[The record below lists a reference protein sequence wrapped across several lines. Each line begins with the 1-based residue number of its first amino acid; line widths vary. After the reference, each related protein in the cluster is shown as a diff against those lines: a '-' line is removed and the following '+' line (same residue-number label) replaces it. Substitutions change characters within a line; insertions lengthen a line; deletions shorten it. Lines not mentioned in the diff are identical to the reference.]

1 MVISYDN
8 RKKSYDSMD
17 DSQKQQYND
26 MLKNKGDD
34 YVGNQYMKHYNQQ
47 TNNTPQSDNNSSN
60 FNNQNGTNWQNQ
72 AYKWNPWEVDQ
83 KVENQ
88 TDSNGYSQTKDGFY
102 TWNSE
107 WEKEQNRKKL
117 AEMEWNVNAET
128 KQTDFNNVSPEL
140 DQSKF
145 NQDPWKITVQE
156 WTAQQTWL
164 PDYQASSEARLNE
177 MKGNLDHYFATSP
190 RMFSD
195 RETFNRVFE
204 YNNRDSEAQRQ
215 LLDSYWKRKE
225 DMDKASQYTS
235 WESIMNWL
243 KNSQITTDQ
252 LNLIKDTDPEA
263 YRKWQE
269 LQEEEIKKRIVN
281 DIVPPL
287 MSDIA
292 NQINDMINMLWIQ
305 AQEALDIEW
314 IYNDTMDRTWAY
326 QTLEDANRTVR
337 QIEAITNK
345 KTAIMNRY
353 AASTWGTVSDALA
366 AARMQKAIAP
376 YNEQLQGLQYQY
388 QDYSNLYSQKSATAL
403 QAANVRA
410 LQANENQRIRNQKT
424 AALWFATNAMSYR
437 TPEQQKQLDLQ
448 YQQAQNE
455 MQLLQQSRL
464 NDLNRYNQYATAK
477 MQNQLQQELTDLS
490 VEDEAQLKANLNNA
504 LSDYYKNYG
513 NIIQRSQAQA
523 VDDIIAYAKKKGI
536 SVAQA
541 MTENFIKPLQNKAE
555 YKQKIASDYG
565 MIAKQS
571 ITSINWRSVIMTTNP
586 NWSISYQ
593 YINDNWTAIES
604 TYKVWDTP
612 YVKLYNGETMTAE
625 EYNKRYW
632 STSWTVKPYDMVDS
646 KVFDT
651 SPVSHSYY
659 TLSDFLIDPN
669 NQVGK
674 KWWQCAAFVNDYL
687 EKIWV
692 GRYFGTEDA
701 QTRAS
706 WCNSDTAKVWTIAVF
721 DYNHYTDWKNYGH
734 VWIVV
739 DTDENGFR
747 VLDSNWDLNN
757 PWIIKKRYI
766 RYGSSSCKWFFDPS
780 QPPRT
785 SSVGN
790 ESETAT
796 EGLGIVTD
804 NDIYNYNDATLNRKM
819 SAEDRQKVL
828 DARNTVYSDPNASI
842 DEILRFSQWGKTPT
856 DTSVQSLDKYAQA
869 LTSLGQLTD
878 LLKDANTWPIIWALR
893 SKNPYD
899 KKAREINTAIAWLLP
914 TLARWVYGEV
924 WVLTDKDIEHYSQT
938 VPNLRSTSE
947 VNDAI
952 LAMSLDMLADGYKR
966 KLQTQ
971 AALWY
976 DVSGMKWI
984 YDQII
989 SKANQLKNNIWISD
1003 SATWPQDVISDI
1015 YSSAMNTN
1023 TSYSSNGWNASYGG
1037 YSSDFISQMIN
1048 SKL

>member
-1 MVISYDN
+1 MANYDEWKQKYSALN
-8 RKKSYDSMD
+8 DN
-17 DSQKQQYND
+17 QKQKWND
-26 MLKNKGDD
+26 KISWMDANSEAR
-34 YVGNQYMKHYNQQ
+34 QFTERYNQEM
-47 TNNTPQSDNNSSN
+47 NNNQQSNNNSSN

-72 AYKWNPWEVDQ
+72 TQTPTNPISQQPVDMTMEEYRKSQ
-83 KVENQ
+83 NNQ
-88 TDSNGYSQTKDGFY
+88 TNQ
-102 TWNSE
+102 
-107 WEKEQNRKKL
+107 
-117 AEMEWNVNAET
+117 
-128 KQTDFNNVSPEL
+128 VSPEL

-156 WTAQQTWL
+156 WTAQQTGK
-164 PDYQASSEARLNE
+164 PDYWISTDARLNE

-204 YNNRDSEAQRQ
+204 YNTRESDAQKQ

-252 LNLIKDTDPEA
+252 LNLIKENDPEA

-353 AASTWGTVSDALA
+353 AASTWGTVSDALS

-410 LQANENQRIRNQKT
+410 LQANENQRIWNQKCQ
-424 AALWFATNAMSYR
+424 ALGFATSALSYR
-437 TPEQQKQLDLQ
+437 TPEQQAQLRLQ
-448 YQQAQNE
+448 EQQAQND

-513 NIIQRSQAQA
+513 DIIQRSQAQA
-523 VDDIIAYAKKKGI
+523 VEDIMAYAKKKWI

-541 MTENFIKPLQNKAE
+541 LTENFIKPLQNKAE

-571 ITSINWRSVIMTTNP
+571 IGTINWRSVIMTTNP

-593 YINDNWTAIES
+593 YINDDRTAIES
-604 TYKVWDTP
+604 TYTVWDTA

-625 EYNKRYW
+625 EYNKQYW
-632 STSWTVKPYDMVDS
+632 GNIKAYNQVDS
-646 KVFDT
+646 RAFTADPISTWYEWK
-651 SPVSHSYY
+651 
-659 TLSDFLIDPN
+659 TLYDFLNDPKN
-669 NQVGK
+669 KAWNT
-674 KWWQCAAFVNDYL
+674 WWQCAAFVNRYL
-687 EKIWV
+687 ESIWV
-692 GRYFGTEDA
+692 GKYYGLEDVK
-701 QTRAS
+701 TRENR
-706 WCNSDTAKVWTIAVF
+706 CNSDTPQVWTIAVF

-734 VWIVV
+734 VAIVTKTYADWSFDV
-739 DTDENGFR
+739 I
-747 VLDSNWDLNN
+747 DSNYDTKN
-757 PWIIKKRYI
+757 PWKITKRHI
-766 RYGSSSCKWFFDPS
+766 NAGTSSLKWFFDPS

-785 SSVGN
+785 SSTAESSVWWLTTSQLDSLAKDYIDGVRSYSDIKATYWDDVLNAVWLTASILKESWYEKSKIITDPAKILSTEQTLMSKFNTMNDGN
-790 ESETAT
+790 RTALAQATKMQQALDKIDPKLWWSKLYNNASTQVIITAFNKLLDENSVVRESEYARTP
-796 EGLGIVTD
+796 EGLS
-804 NDIYNYNDATLNRKM
+804 YL
-819 SAEDRQKVL
+819 DRM
-828 DARNTVYSDPNASI
+828 
-842 DEILRFSQWGKTPT
+842 QWK
-856 DTSVQSLDKYAQA
+856 LDKFVNWWAGMTFESLKSMVDLANEFTAQYQKNQD
-869 LTSLGQLTD
+869 QLAQLIRNQAQTFG
-878 LLKDANTWPIIWALR
+878 LNEANILPIDVIQQLDNPTARTTTTWPINDTQ
-893 SKNPYD
+893 KYFD
-899 KKAREINTAIAWLLP
+899 WLQSTLP
-914 TLARWVYGEV
+914 TNTWNITLNAM
-924 WVLTDKDIEHYSQT
+924 YSK
-938 VPNLRSTSE
+938 V
-947 VNDAI
+947 
-952 LAMSLDMLADGYKR
+952 
-966 KLQTQ
+966 
-971 AALWY
+971 
-976 DVSGMKWI
+976 
-984 YDQII
+984 
-989 SKANQLKNNIWISD
+989 
-1003 SATWPQDVISDI
+1003 
-1015 YSSAMNTN
+1015 
-1023 TSYSSNGWNASYGG
+1023 
-1037 YSSDFISQMIN
+1037 DFILN
-1048 SKL
+1048 GN

>member
-1 MVISYDN
+1 MAISYDQ
-8 RKKSYDSMD
+8 RKQKYESFD
-17 DSQKQQYND
+17 DNQKQQWNNMVNNSKEWD
-26 MLKNKGDD
+26 VMR
-34 YVGNQYMKHYNQQ
+34 QYMSQYNNE
-47 TNNTPQSDNNSSN
+47 TNNTPQSNNNSSN

-72 AYKWNPWEVDQ
+72 TYKWNPWEVDQ

-128 KQTDFNNVSPEL
+128 KQTDFNNISPDL

-156 WTAQQTWL
+156 WTAQQTGR

-195 RETFNRVFE
+195 RETFNKMFQ
-204 YNNRDSEAQRQ
+204 YNERESDAQKQ

-225 DMDKASQYTS
+225 DMDKASTYTN
-235 WESIMNWL
+235 WESINTWMKNWE
-243 KNSQITTDQ
+243 ITTDQ
-252 LNLIKDTDPEA
+252 LNLLKEYNPEA
-263 YRKWQE
+263 YRKWQQ
-269 LQEEEIKKRIVN
+269 LQEDEIMKRIVN
-281 DIVPPL
+281 DIVPPTIEAI
-287 MSDIA
+287 SWK
-292 NQINDMINMLWIQ
+292 INWMIEALGIQ
-305 AQEALDIEW
+305 AQDALDIEW
-314 IYNDTMDRTWAY
+314 IYNDTMTKVGAY
-326 QTLEDANRTVR
+326 QTLEDCNSTVKKLE
-337 QIEAITNK
+337 EAINK

-376 YNEQLQGLQYQY
+376 YNEQIQGLQYQY

-410 LQANENQRIRNQKT
+410 LQANENQRIWNQKCQ
-424 AALWFATNAMSYR
+424 ALGFATSALSYR
-437 TPEQQKQLDLQ
+437 TPEQQAQLRLQ
-448 YQQAQNE
+448 EQQAQND

-464 NDLNRYNQYATAK
+464 NDLNRYNAYATAK

-513 NIIQRSQAQA
+513 DIIQRSQAQA
-523 VDDIIAYAKKKGI
+523 VEDIIAYAKKKGI

-555 YKQKIASDYG
+555 YKQKVATDYG

-593 YINDNWTAIES
+593 YINDDRTAIES
-604 TYKVWDTP
+604 TYTVWDTA

-632 STSWTVKPYDMVDS
+632 NTSWTVKPYDMVDS

-659 TLSDFLIDPN
+659 TLADFLIDPKY
-669 NQVGK
+669 QEWQRG
-674 KWWQCAAFVNDYL
+674 WQCAAFVNDYL

-692 GRYFGTEDA
+692 GRYFGTEDVK
-701 QTRAS
+701 TRES

-721 DYNHYTDWKNYGH
+721 DYNHYIDWKNYGH

-739 DTDENGFR
+739 DTDENGFW
-747 VLDSNWDLNN
+747 VLDSNWDLKK
-757 PWIIKKRYI
+757 PWVIEKRYI

-785 SSVGN
+785 TMDTSSSSLSSVDEAKKQN
-790 ESETAT
+790 YLEEAKRWKLTPSKIEEIWDLAAEQWWDDEWREAFKWWQNWDYSDTQLKRMDKADDTFKSNPDVKNFDEAKTQFQQLAMALNDTSWVWDMSAIFTFMKTLDPTSVVRESEFNSAAATAW
-796 EGLGIVTD
+796 V
-804 NDIYNYNDATLNRKM
+804 LNPQAILQSIEKNIDWKFLTPKQREDFKKIAREFVRIK
-819 SAEDRQKVL
+819 AEAYQQQYDFLKKRYEWAWLSEADLPPNNAQILL
-828 DARNTVYSDPNASI
+828 DS
-842 DEILRFSQWGKTPT
+842 LWG
-856 DTSVQSLDKYAQA
+856 SS
-869 LTSLGQLTD
+869 
-878 LLKDANTWPIIWALR
+878 TWP
-893 SKNPYD
+893 
-899 KKAREINTAIAWLLP
+899 E
-914 TLARWVYGEV
+914 
-924 WVLTDKDIEHYSQT
+924 
-938 VPNLRSTSE
+938 
-947 VNDAI
+947 
-952 LAMSLDMLADGYKR
+952 
-966 KLQTQ
+966 
-971 AALWY
+971 
-976 DVSGMKWI
+976 
-984 YDQII
+984 
-989 SKANQLKNNIWISD
+989 
-1003 SATWPQDVISDI
+1003 DVIYDI

-1023 TSYSSNGWNASYGG
+1023 TSYSSNGWNASYGE
-1037 YSSDFISQMIN
+1037 YSSDFISQMIH

>member
-34 YVGNQYMKHYNQQ
+34 YVGNQYMKQYNQQ

-60 FNNQNGTNWQNQ
+60 FNNQNGTNWGNQ

-128 KQTDFNNVSPEL
+128 KQTDFNNVSPDL

-243 KNSQITTDQ
+243 NNSEITTDQ

-287 MSDIA
+287 LEEISQ
-292 NQINDMINMLWIQ
+292 NMINMMNNLWLQ
-305 AQEALDIEW
+305 PQEAEDIEW
-314 IYNDTMDRTWAY
+314 VYNDTMDRTQAW
-326 QTLEDANRTVR
+326 QTMEDANRTVKR
-337 QIEAITNK
+337 IEEVNNK
-345 KTAIMNRY
+345 RTAIMNRY
-353 AASTWGTVSDALA
+353 AASTWWTVSDALA
-366 AARMQKAIAP
+366 AARMQKALAP
-376 YNEQLQGLQYQY
+376 YDTEMQGLQYQY
-388 QDYSNLYSQKSATAL
+388 QDYANLFSQK
-403 QAANVRA
+403 QAAAYQAAQVRQM
-410 LQANENQRIRNQKT
+410 QASENQRIWNQRYQ
-424 AALWFATNAMSYR
+424 ALWFAQTAMSYR
-437 TPEQQKQLDLQ
+437 TPEQQAQLRLQ
-448 YQQAQNE
+448 EQQAKNE
-455 MQLLQQSRL
+455 MELLQESRL
-464 NDLNRYNQYATAK
+464 KDLARYDAYATAK
-477 MQNQLQQELTDLS
+477 MKNQLQQELTDLS
-490 VEDEAQLKANLNNA
+490 VEDENQLKANLNNA

-541 MTENFIKPLQNKAE
+541 MTENFIKPLQNKPE

-571 ITSINWRSVIMTTNP
+571 IATVNWKSVIMTTNP

-593 YINDNWTAIES
+593 FIEDPEKATSTA
-604 TYKVWDTP
+604 
-612 YVKLYNGETMTAE
+612 
-625 EYNKRYW
+625 
-632 STSWTVKPYDMVDS
+632 KPYDLVDE

-651 SPVSHSYY
+651 SPQSHSYY
-659 TLSDFLIDPN
+659 TLADFINDPTN
-669 NQVGK
+669 KEWTYWG
-674 KWWQCAAFVNDYL
+674 QCAKFVNDYL

-692 GRYFGTEDA
+692 GRYFWNEDIK
-701 QTRAS
+701 TRAS
-706 WCNSDTAKVWTIAVF
+706 RCNSDVAKVWTIAVF
-721 DYNHYTDWKNYGH
+721 DYNHNSSDWINHGH
-734 VWIVV
+734 VGIVV
-739 DTDENGFR
+739 DTDDKWYWVLESNYDVKNPEKIQRRYVLNGSTS
-747 VLDSNWDLNN
+747 L
-757 PWIIKKRYI
+757 
-766 RYGSSSCKWFFDPS
+766 KWFFDPS
-780 QPPRT
+780 KPASAISSGENETFEWGWNTYNLGSYSWWNDLTETEKNTVINLLTYQTDPASLPKSWKDNWASNQKIRAAAASIGRDYGYSERKYSLVKNAEKLWDDKSLKWDISRNATSVSILKNLADSYWDLNNWDIQKVNQWINNIKTQFWDAVTLSTAANMTVAAEEIAWALKWGASPSEKDTQNILDLFNGNLSNAQAQDLFRT
-785 SSVGN
+785 FAKDLLDKN
-790 ESETAT
+790 MT
-796 EGLGIVTD
+796 EAQRFRQTTWYKPYSIYTDEVSDRVYNDMGLTD
-804 NDIYNYNDATLNRKM
+804 LAKYYDYTPVNAYTSWPQDQIYDLWKDDFEDSYWVSYNDAYYL
-819 SAEDRQKVL
+819 
-828 DARNTVYSDPNASI
+828 
-842 DEILRFSQWGKTPT
+842 
-856 DTSVQSLDKYAQA
+856 
-869 LTSLGQLTD
+869 
-878 LLKDANTWPIIWALR
+878 
-893 SKNPYD
+893 
-899 KKAREINTAIAWLLP
+899 
-914 TLARWVYGEV
+914 
-924 WVLTDKDIEHYSQT
+924 
-938 VPNLRSTSE
+938 
-947 VNDAI
+947 VN
-952 LAMSLDMLADGYKR
+952 G
-966 KLQTQ
+966 
-971 AALWY
+971 
-976 DVSGMKWI
+976 
-984 YDQII
+984 
-989 SKANQLKNNIWISD
+989 
-1003 SATWPQDVISDI
+1003 
-1015 YSSAMNTN
+1015 
-1023 TSYSSNGWNASYGG
+1023 
-1037 YSSDFISQMIN
+1037 
-1048 SKL
+1048 

>member
-1 MVISYDN
+1 MANYDEWKQKYSTLN
-8 RKKSYDSMD
+8 DN
-17 DSQKQQYND
+17 QKQMWND
-26 MLKNKGDD
+26 KISWMDANSEAR
-34 YVGNQYMKHYNQQ
+34 QFTERYNQEM
-47 TNNTPQSDNNSSN
+47 NNNQQSNNNSSN

-72 AYKWNPWEVDQ
+72 VQQQPIQQTANGDTRQNPNW
-83 KVENQ
+83 VEKTVTQEEMQNSINEAQTNMRNQ
-88 TDSNGYSQTKDGFY
+88 
-102 TWNSE
+102 
-107 WEKEQNRKKL
+107 
-117 AEMEWNVNAET
+117 
-128 KQTDFNNVSPEL
+128 NNVSPEL

-156 WTAQQTWL
+156 WTAQQTGR
-164 PDYQASSEARLNE
+164 PDYQANSEARLNE

-195 RETFNRVFE
+195 RETFNKMFQ
-204 YNNRDSEAQRQ
+204 YNERESEAQRQ

-225 DMDKASQYTS
+225 DMDKASTYTN
-235 WESIMNWL
+235 WESINTWMKNWE
-243 KNSQITTDQ
+243 ITTDQ
-252 LNLIKDTDPEA
+252 LNLLKEYNPEA
-263 YRKWQE
+263 YRKWQQ
-269 LQEEEIKKRIVN
+269 LQEDEIKKRIVN
-281 DIVPPL
+281 DIVPPTIEAI
-287 MSDIA
+287 SWK
-292 NQINDMINMLWIQ
+292 INWMIEALWIQ
-305 AQEALDIEW
+305 AQDALDIEW
-314 IYNDTMDRTWAY
+314 IYNDTMTKVGAY
-326 QTLEDANRTVR
+326 QTLEDANRTVKE
-337 QIEAITNK
+337 IEAITNK

-388 QDYSNLYSQKSATAL
+388 QDYSNLYSQKSATAY

-410 LQANENQRIRNQKT
+410 LQANENQRIWNQKT
-424 AALWFATNAMSYR
+424 AALWFAQTAMSYR
-437 TPEQQKQLDLQ
+437 TPEQQAQLRLQ
-448 YQQAQNE
+448 EQQAQND

-490 VEDEAQLKANLNNA
+490 VEDENQLKANLNNA

-513 NIIQRSQAQA
+513 DIIQRSQAQA

-555 YKQKIASDYG
+555 YKQKVATDYG
-565 MIAKQS
+565 MLSKQS
-571 ITSINWRSVIMTTNP
+571 IGTINWRSVIMTTNP

-593 YINDNWTAIES
+593 YIDSWITDSYTIDGVDYVVYNWQQ
-604 TYKVWDTP
+604 
-612 YVKLYNGETMTAE
+612 MTAKE
-625 EYNKRYW
+625 FNEKYWNKV
-632 STSWTVKPYDMVDS
+632 WTVKPYDMVS
-646 KVFDT
+646 NSAFDLANE
-651 SPVSHSYY
+651 YWY
-659 TLSDFLIDPN
+659 TKSWTLWAFMSDPK
-669 NQVGK
+669 NQEGQ
-674 KWWQCAAFVNDYL
+674 KWWQCASFVNDYL
-687 EKIWV
+687 ESIWV
-692 GRYFGTEDA
+692 WRYFWTEDVK
-701 QTRAS
+701 TRES
-706 WCNSDTAKVWTIAVF
+706 RCNSDTAKVWTIAVF
-721 DYNHYTDWKNYGH
+721 DYNHYIDWKNYGH

-739 DTDENGFR
+739 DTDENGFW
-747 VLDSNWDLNN
+747 VLDSNWDLKK
-757 PWIIKKRYI
+757 PWVIEKRYI

-1037 YSSDFISQMIN
+1037 YSSDFISQMIY